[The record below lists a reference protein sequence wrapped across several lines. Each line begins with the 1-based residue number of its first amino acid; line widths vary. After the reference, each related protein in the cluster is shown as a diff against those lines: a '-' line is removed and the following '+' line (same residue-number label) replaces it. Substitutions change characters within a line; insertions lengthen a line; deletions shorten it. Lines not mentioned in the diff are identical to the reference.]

1 MITSVI
7 NMYIKIETQETMAF
21 DVIAENISGGDSI
34 ADERVLEC
42 LPEFSLQDK
51 KWTKVKI
58 KKRNK

>member
-1 MITSVI
+1 
-7 NMYIKIETQETMAF
+7 MYIKIETQETMAF

-58 KKRNK
+58 KKEINR